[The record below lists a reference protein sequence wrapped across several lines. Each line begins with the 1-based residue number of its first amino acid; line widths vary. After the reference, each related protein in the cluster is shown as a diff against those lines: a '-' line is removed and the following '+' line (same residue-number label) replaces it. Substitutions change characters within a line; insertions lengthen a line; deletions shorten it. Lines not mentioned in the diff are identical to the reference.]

1 MILRKKKTQPIGIN
15 FCADEAGIPPGLIY
29 SVDQD
34 SLAFQ
39 ANLQEGQQII
49 SVNDQPAFTTNDI
62 VQMIQNHAGILILDV
77 ANLDEVIHK
86 IVHSK
91 YS

>member
-1 MILRKKKTQPIGIN
+1 MILRKKKNQPIGIN

-34 SLAFQ
+34 SLAFH

-49 SVNDQPAFTTNDI
+49 SVNDQPAFTTDDI
-62 VQMIQNHAGILILDV
+62 VQMIHNHAGLLTLDIV
-77 ANLDEVIHK
+77 NPDEVIYK
-86 IVHSK
+86 IAYSK
-91 YS
+91 